1 MFLINLEKG
10 RRLFDRVY
18 VSSDSLEILRLAES
32 HGAVPILRGQNLCG
46 DTPDIPVFQDA
57 LRCMEDADGL
67 VAIHVNN
74 PTIDKNLIAMVKKCL
89 EMGVPEVMTCHP
101 MTHLDEYKL
110 QHNKVYGSIR
120 GMTRERLENYPDP
133 YEPEPDVLLVDTSLE
148 IETLSDYENALCQ
161 SQSQS

>member
-10 RRLFDRVY
+10 LRLFDRVY
-18 VSSDSLEILRLAES
+18 VSSDSLEILRLAEAN
-32 HGAVPILRGQNLCG
+32 GAVPILRGQNLCG

-89 EMGVPEVMTCHP
+89 EMGAQEVMTCHP
-101 MTHLDEYKL
+101 MTYLDEYKL

-120 GMTRERLENYPDP
+120 GMTRERLENYRDP
-133 YEPEPDVLLVDTSLE
+133 YEPEPDILLVDTSLE
-148 IETLSDYENALCQ
+148 IETQEDYDRCLNNNC
-161 SQSQS
+161 